1 MSKGMWTKNLTADG
15 NIFYFNATQNR
26 SAWKLPADAIVHE
39 AVNLK
44 PLPANL
50 DEAHIKNID
59 AMMEFASSLQQEES
73 PGDTTPSVPSVP
85 SIDPLAFASM
95 SYQVPDAVVTSR

>member
-50 DEAHIKNID
+50 DEAQIKNID

-73 PGDTTPSVPSVP
+73 PGDAAPSAPFTV
-85 SIDPLAFASM
+85 PLAFASM